1 MDENNLLN
9 LTERIIEGY
18 RISSKEAYIIW
29 EKSFGNP
36 YSLFYAAHKVNS
48 HFHRKKVDLCAI
60 ISVKTGGCKEDCKF
74 CAQSLHYKTNYK
86 ETAYLEVNEILR
98 KAQIAKK
105 SGIDHLG
112 LVVSGRKI
120 ADQKELDKLSEVI
133 RKIKE
138 EIKIDVCVSLGEIDK
153 EGAKKLKNVGILRY
167 NHNLETSSSYYSK
180 ICTTHGYNNRVK
192 TVKILKEAGIEVCC
206 GGILGMGESIE
217 DRISLALS
225 LRELD
230 VDIVP
235 LNFLNPI
242 AGTPLAEI
250 EMLRPQEALRLVAL
264 FRLLLPEKKIKV
276 CGGREVVLRDLQS
289 FLFYVGGNGIIA
301 GDYLTTKG
309 RSIEDDL
316 QMIKDLELE
325 AR

>member
-1 MDENNLLN
+1 MDDNLLN
-9 LTERIIEGY
+9 LTKKIIEGY
-18 RISSKEAYIIW
+18 KISSKEAYVIW
-29 EKSFGNP
+29 EKSLGDP
-36 YSLFYAAHKVNS
+36 YSLFYAAHKINN
-48 HFHRKKVDLCAI
+48 HFHGKKVDLCAI
-60 ISVKTGGCKEDCKF
+60 ISVKTGGCQEDCKF
-74 CAQSLHYKTNYK
+74 CAQSLHYKTKYK
-86 ETAYLEVNEILR
+86 ETAYLEVEEILR
-98 KAQIAKK
+98 KVQIAKK
-105 SGIDHLG
+105 SGIDHVG
-112 LVVSGRKI
+112 LVVSGRRI
-120 ADQKELDKLSEVI
+120 AGQKELDRLSEAI

-138 EIKIDVCVSLGEIDK
+138 EIKVDVCASLGEIDK
-153 EGAKKLKNVGILRY
+153 EGAQKLKDVGILRY
-167 NHNLETSSSYYSK
+167 NHNLETSPAYYSK
-180 ICTTHGYNNRVK
+180 VCTTHDYNDRVK
-192 TVKILKEAGIEVCC
+192 TVKVLKEVGIEVCC
-206 GGILGMGESIE
+206 GGILGMGENIE

-250 EMLRPQEALRLVAL
+250 GMLRPQEALRLLAL

-289 FLFYVGGNGIIA
+289 FLFYVGGNGMIV

-325 AR
+325 PR